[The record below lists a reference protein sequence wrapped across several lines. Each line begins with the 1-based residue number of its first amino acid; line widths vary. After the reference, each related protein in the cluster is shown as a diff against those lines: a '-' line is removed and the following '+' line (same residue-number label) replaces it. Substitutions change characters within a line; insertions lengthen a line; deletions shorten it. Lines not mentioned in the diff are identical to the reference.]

1 MFVAAIPTV
10 GCRSQTCY
18 CGTCC
23 TASRLYKAPVGLDAH
38 VLEAQCLGVR
48 YPPRGDHASIHL
60 KQKQPDTTTGRHVKQ
75 LPHEAQRSH
84 QSRTARCQRITFKL
98 QTANELQL
106 QSIAL
111 TLTLYKIYIYYIYIY
126 TKYLAR
132 RVRPQY
138 QHSEASAAQIVRR
151 SCRTQSVFVQKH
163 GDHLTHYLDGLLPH
177 IWYLISSTVP
187 YRTVQHQ
194 SRTAYLDGLNVFLGT
209 SVDHLDRHRLLS
221 RDARDHLRSKHS
233 KAVVYRPSLD
243 QQPLRQSRDLAVE
256 GRHQHRQSL
265 IKESKTKHKPTWH
278 TG

>member
-126 TKYLAR
+126 IPSTWHVVSDRNISTRKQALPRLCAGAAAR
-132 RVRPQY
+132 SRFSYRNTAIILPT
-138 QHSEASAAQIVRR
+138 I
-151 SCRTQSVFVQKH
+151 
-163 GDHLTHYLDGLLPH
+163 LTVCYP
-177 IWYLISSTVP
+177 I
-187 YRTVQHQ
+187 
-194 SRTAYLDGLNVFLGT
+194 LGT
-209 SVDHLDRHRLLS
+209 
-221 RDARDHLRSKHS
+221 
-233 KAVVYRPSLD
+233 
-243 QQPLRQSRDLAVE
+243 
-256 GRHQHRQSL
+256 
-265 IKESKTKHKPTWH
+265 
-278 TG
+278 

>member
-126 TKYLAR
+126 QVPGTSCPTAI
-132 RVRPQY
+132 
-138 QHSEASAAQIVRR
+138 SALGSKRCPDCAQELPHAVGFRTETRR
-151 SCRTQSVFVQKH
+151 SS
-163 GDHLTHYLDGLLPH
+163 YP
-177 IWYLISSTVP
+177 
-187 YRTVQHQ
+187 
-194 SRTAYLDGLNVFLGT
+194 
-209 SVDHLDRHRLLS
+209 LS
-221 RDARDHLRSKHS
+221 
-233 KAVVYRPSLD
+233 
-243 QQPLRQSRDLAVE
+243 
-256 GRHQHRQSL
+256 
-265 IKESKTKHKPTWH
+265 
-278 TG
+278 